1 MPVSIGNVLLE
12 KFKQFFI
19 NLLDSN
25 TTIIV
30 KGIFIFPTED
40 TQEKITSGC

>member
-1 MPVSIGNVLLE
+1 MPVSLHGNALLE
-12 KFKQFFI
+12 KSKKFFP

-30 KGIFIFPTED
+30 KDIFIFPAED
-40 TQEKITSGC
+40 TPKK

>member
-1 MPVSIGNVLLE
+1 MPVSIGNVLFE
-12 KFKQFFI
+12 MSKKFFL

-30 KGIFIFPTED
+30 KDVFIFPTENAH
-40 TQEKITSGC
+40 KN

>member
-1 MPVSIGNVLLE
+1 MPVSIGNVLFE
-12 KFKQFFI
+12 MSKKFFL

-30 KGIFIFPTED
+30 KDIFFSNRIHT
-40 TQEKITSGC
+40 KNLYLVVK

>member
-12 KFKQFFI
+12 KSKMFFR

-30 KGIFIFPTED
+30 KDNFFNGRHKQKNNTW
-40 TQEKITSGC
+40 S